1 VAMMHSVRYQQ
12 ALWRYQAHKIRRRD
26 FNEGDLVLRLRQDN
40 RGHHH
45 RHGRGPTSSSRC
57 SSPAHTS
64 LRTSKVK
71 SSPTLGTSNN
81 YVAFTLKKFQ
91 VNLRVSDT
99 PVGCIYVKFMNK
111 VKGDS
116 VFSPKTKSPSGATT
130 GGAPLNGL
138 VFFTKIVILKMPS
151 TSQPGSLGKK
161 KQGAS
166 SQKVKTG
173 EPGTA
178 HASGGIRLLPL
189 TTLPTGHS

>member
-26 FNEGDLVLRLRQDN
+26 CNEGDLVLRLRQDN

-130 GGAPLNGL
+130 GGAPLN
-138 VFFTKIVILKMPS
+138 
-151 TSQPGSLGKK
+151 LGKK